1 MARLD
6 FSGLR
11 DELVLDNFPTE
22 KYPQGKRYVVREPRA
37 VDVQRY
43 LEIVDDT
50 MSDDPERAKGA
61 AQALEEFLTDG
72 HGKSVS
78 VLRKFLGDSLD
89 VLERDGLSASNARVL
104 ENTIVTTA
112 MQGPQLAQTAL
123 ETVIA
128 GESLAAANRATRRAA
143 AKKSSGSSRAAGSSS
158 TRQPASRKAAPSSSG
173 TQRRTTGRGSTR
185 AS

>member
-61 AQALEEFLTDG
+61 AQALEEFLTVD
-72 HGKSVS
+72 GKSVS
-78 VLRKFLGDSLD
+78 VLRKFLGDSLN
-89 VLERDGLSASNARVL
+89 VIERDGLSASNARVL